1 MTDCGIQPQPG
12 KADRTCD
19 LYKIS
24 GELGALCEVLLALH
38 AFTGCDTTS
47 APFRN
52 GKKKQYHHLCETA
65 EASGGACT
73 YSARLRGCTR
83 KPGKRYSCTCIRCSV
98 IQVTQ
103 PRQILQTEA
112 DHGPKQDPVTS
123 NLRVA
128 TVTNLALPPPTSGAA
143 RMHSFKIISASA
155 AMVRARH
162 GPAEMGMGVASRQPS
177 AHWLRVSGSTYASP
191 KNDLL

>member
-1 MTDCGIQPQPG
+1 MESSHSLERPIEHATCTRSADSSGHSVKSSWHYTRSLAVIRQAHPSEMG
-12 KADRTCD
+12 K
-19 LYKIS
+19 
-24 GELGALCEVLLALH
+24 
-38 AFTGCDTTS
+38 
-47 APFRN
+47 RN
-52 GKKKQYHHLCETA
+52 NHHLCETA

-112 DHGPKQDPVTS
+112 DHCPKQDPVTS
-123 NLRVA
+123 NLRVT

-143 RMHSFKIISASA
+143 RMDSFKIISASA

-162 GPAEMGMGVASRQPS
+162 GPAEMGIGVASRQPS